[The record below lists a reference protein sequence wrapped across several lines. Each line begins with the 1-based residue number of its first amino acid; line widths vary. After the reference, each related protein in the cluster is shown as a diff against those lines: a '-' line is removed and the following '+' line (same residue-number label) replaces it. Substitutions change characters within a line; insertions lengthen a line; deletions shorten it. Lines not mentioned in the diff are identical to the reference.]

1 MKRNCQKF
9 CDPKV
14 AEYIF
19 KMFQKVVP
27 PKASSKTTSAS
38 KSTTTTATT
47 TTTTTPSPLKTIA
60 TTKPTREAYWSYV
73 NENLH
78 KIRMIARQRKIFREF
93 YDLFYRRI
101 Y

>member
-27 PKASSKTTSAS
+27 PKPSSKTTSAS
-38 KSTTTTATT
+38 KSTTTTTAATT
-47 TTTTTPSPLKTIA
+47 TTSPLKTIA

-73 NENLH
+73 NENLNE
-78 KIRMIARQRKIFREF
+78 IRMIARQRKMFREF